1 MKLKKNKIDQTN
13 LVQLWDMILCPVVC
27 RAIHDMCIVRVVGIK
42 SEKLCHWWN
51 CFRFV
56 QIAGFKIQVPFDHY
70 HGLDM
75 VTILE
80 KLWIILFP
88 KLKDHR
94 VFWEDSRVNSQ
105 IRGNETQVQSEY
117 RIKRIKLY
125 GEAFREASA
134 SKWKTV
140 GSGLVWCQPGDAK
153 TYCLYSTL
161 LFVISLSYMCILSC
175 DAGFTNL
182 CQCSWDT
189 LFLLICEVKRLGW
202 KMLLP
207 LSN

>member
-1 MKLKKNKIDQTN
+1 VISD
-13 LVQLWDMILCPVVC
+13 
-27 RAIHDMCIVRVVGIK
+27 AIHD
-42 SEKLCHWWN
+42 LN
-51 CFRFV
+51 
-56 QIAGFKIQVPFDHY
+56 
-70 HGLDM
+70 M

-94 VFWEDSRVNSQ
+94 VFWEDSRVNSK

-140 GSGLVWCQPGDAK
+140 GSGLV
-153 TYCLYSTL
+153 
-161 LFVISLSYMCILSC
+161 
-175 DAGFTNL
+175 
-182 CQCSWDT
+182 
-189 LFLLICEVKRLGW
+189 
-202 KMLLP
+202 
-207 LSN
+207 